1 MSTPQ
6 LALPSG
12 ERRADPSI
20 AVYGILALSVA
31 AMVVMGTLVGAYLS
45 IRAGTAVFPP
55 KGVVIQ
61 DYFGNMLAG
70 TALIG
75 GFAGWWALYAV
86 RRDEPRQARLAL
98 ALAAFMEVALINL
111 MTYVMRSSA
120 LSPRTD
126 AYSVIS
132 YAFNIAVIA
141 IAGVGVGV
149 ALVAVFRVFGG
160 QVTSRQPG
168 VAWAAAWYGTV
179 VTLAFLVMYYF
190 IYDLQ

>member
-1 MSTPQ
+1 
-6 LALPSG
+6 
-12 ERRADPSI
+12 
-20 AVYGILALSVA
+20 
-31 AMVVMGTLVGAYLS
+31 
-45 IRAGTAVFPP
+45 
-55 KGVVIQ
+55 
-61 DYFGNMLAG
+61 
-70 TALIG
+70 
-75 GFAGWWALYAV
+75 
-86 RRDEPRQARLAL
+86 
-98 ALAAFMEVALINL
+98 MEVALINL

-141 IAGVGVGV
+141 IAGVGACV